1 MTFLSK
7 NNHIFAFIFRYGT
20 EVGTVTENAL
30 TAAGNSY
37 LTVYNATALG
47 PKSLAKR
54 AVKTTGKA
62 AVGVSDDVILGRT
75 VAPSSGEETNQKQK
89 EKSGKP
95 EKHDTTNTDD
105 IITTKKSLEQYKPD

>member
-1 MTFLSK
+1 M
-7 NNHIFAFIFRYGT
+7 HVFRYGT